1 MRDSVWLIRHDTL
14 LRRSFC
20 PNLSLILLSSHIHRE
35 MLWTPWLV
43 SSLADA
49 RFARNYLFLEVSAG
63 LLPQPSR
70 ALSRSHIRRRQRC
83 RVVVAFTCALLF
95 EHLLLLLLAKR
106 LVMQS
111 PREEIIIQLF
121 RDMLFARHTR
131 WLVVR
136 LNNF

>member
-1 MRDSVWLIRHDTL
+1 MRDSVWLISHDTL
-14 LRRSFC
+14 LRGSFC
-20 PNLSLILLSSHIHRE
+20 PDLSIILFSCHIQRK
-35 MLWTPWLV
+35 MLWAPWFV
-43 SSLADA
+43 PSLTYA

-70 ALSRSHIRRRQRC
+70 ALSRSHVRRRQRC
-83 RVVVAFTCALLF
+83 GMVVAVTCALLF
-95 EHLLLLLLAKR
+95 EHLLLLAKR

-111 PREEIIIQLF
+111 PGEEIIIQLF